1 MLHNGKMIRMQILWK
16 LCWKLSFAS
25 KEVITNFN
33 GSCSNPR
40 ILNNGKEKT
49 LSANDDLQHGSLCQW
64 LSFHHCFQ
72 INKSSKDFYGLG
84 PLLQH
89 IFLKFGLTVKE
100 KMNVD
105 LKKKLAKMQQRTSA
119 TQFGSLQWMVNL
131 RLCNDFFGEFGFCN
145 NQPFFGLSRTLSP
158 CWSCGKGSS
167 REHCWPLSKNQSP
180 TAFDWAFQL
189 HFNVSN

>member
-1 MLHNGKMIRMQILWK
+1 MLQPKNIEQRQGKDSICKWWSSTRLFMSVTFFSPLLPDI
-16 LCWKLSFAS
+16 
-25 KEVITNFN
+25 
-33 GSCSNPR
+33 
-40 ILNNGKEKT
+40 
-49 LSANDDLQHGSLCQW
+49 
-64 LSFHHCFQ
+64 
-72 INKSSKDFYGLG
+72 SSKDFYGLG

-131 RLCNDFFGEFGFCN
+131 RLCNNFFGEFGFCN
-145 NQPFFGLSRTLSP
+145 NYPFFGLSRTLSL
-158 CWSCGKGSS
+158 CWGCGEGSY

-189 HFNVSN
+189 HFNVSNSSF

>member
-89 IFLKFGLTVKE
+89 IFLKFGRTVKE
-100 KMNVD
+100 KVNVD
-105 LKKKLAKMQQRTSA
+105 LKK
-119 TQFGSLQWMVNL
+119 N
-131 RLCNDFFGEFGFCN
+131 FGENATAHF
-145 NQPFFGLSRTLSP
+145 S
-158 CWSCGKGSS
+158 
-167 REHCWPLSKNQSP
+167 QSIWKP
-180 TAFDWAFQL
+180 AMNGELKALQ
-189 HFNVSN
+189 